1 MSRNITLTV
10 LDPTG
15 KRVCDLYDSGC
26 QFEGQAKDLTVDYA
40 QGELTELTF
49 SLPLY
54 IEDTEGKQIENH
66 RWDYIRNEYKILYN
80 DDGEEDVFNIK
91 IPEEDSRGIGT
102 SKKVTC
108 LHRAEHLKRR
118 GITANY
124 TGEIGNAEYHA
135 RRALEGTGWTL
146 GEAEVFYEEDI
157 YDKYITV
164 TEKLQHVPND
174 MAYGAYAEV
183 RGASGKSTW
192 DNKVG
197 WINTHIK
204 ITSCGKNVCD
214 GMIEKGGL
222 HEIDGT
228 PAYSDSSSRYRSI
241 NYMYVKPYRG
251 KTLRLTG
258 INTGYAIWHLFN
270 DAKERIGYSYGEEY
284 VIIPSSCSYIKYE
297 LLANEAGTANFIS
310 PPTEIQIEMV
320 PAGETTTDYEKYA
333 APYSIEF
340 TLGEYDRVCR
350 NKIER
355 YTVYNNENHTVSKGE
370 LQGTEELSLYS
381 VKLYEG
387 GYIYAEID
395 GGSTDGVTMAY
406 TVTDAESGEPR
417 EKYRSVNK
425 EQGISAYD
433 QLKDVAEIFG
443 GKLKF
448 NGLTKRV
455 SIKKT
460 IGRDT
465 KVSFKAGYNMSS
477 IKRKRSTTEIMTRLY
492 VINQTSQN
500 GYIGIEDV
508 NPMGTNFLLDFS
520 YYRDLG
526 LLTKE
531 HENAINQFTQE
542 TADTAAQKKAAYDL
556 YTFYS
561 NSLNNMVGRTPMG
574 MAEVAHI
581 NGNDV
586 QIGASLFYDGGSEP
600 RSGETIYIRK
610 STGEWDKSEVSEF
623 KHGTRTITL
632 VEKPENGTTVWWM
645 SRPAAGIIGARI
657 IILDT
662 KRETLKNHEARI
674 NQLNSLLANENL
686 NEDEKSDVQS
696 EITEL
701 ETEKQLLQEE
711 INELNNGSVT
721 VVGLNQYFAQ
731 LVKEIGEYSNT
742 NEIINAIEIT
752 RGASLKVFEEAM
764 GEMLHDGVFPN
775 GDYAAGQELALYE
788 DAMEY
793 LHENALPRAEYDIAG
808 VDRSDYDDEFKKERL
823 RLGDI
828 VYIDDPEL
836 QMRGVN
842 AEVTRYTDKPM
853 SEKTNSFTISNFKEK
868 PVELFEMIIKSSETL
883 ETNKKKYDTA
893 AAIIE
898 GDGTINS
905 ELIRSS
911 IAKSGVTNDMDF
923 SGNQSVANIVVSQ
936 LTTQNLNNAGINWT
950 NVGNLNAEVAVIAQ
964 ASIKNASI
972 DAAQIRDL
980 TAEQIKAGY
989 LSADRIEA
997 GSITAEKISSYTIT
1011 ADNSIIGAGVIGTAQ
1026 IADGSITEAKIVSL
1040 NADVI
1045 QTGTL
1050 SADRLILKGDDGL
1063 YYKINAT
1070 SAGLTQTQLS
1080 EDQYRNYING
1090 TVIVARSITAKQIA
1104 AQTITSNEIL
1114 AGTITAAQIAAN
1126 TITAD
1131 KINVDDLFASKAT
1144 IQHLQTADISNNE
1157 SLKLAVGK
1165 VRVGGTQ
1172 LITATKDYSD
1182 GWNLWNCETYR
1193 NASAAWPE
1201 HVRLRQNMS
1210 GLSEEWRSSARTPL
1224 IRLPDDWQGRELV
1237 LSAYLSAAA
1246 WANVDRGI
1254 TWTLCLS
1261 NGSTTRGYIY
1271 SKYNVVVP
1279 GEAKWGADMQ
1289 YDRQPVAGEL
1299 VRAWT
1304 VYAMDAANFAKQADT
1319 TYALTDCTHMFIQF
1333 WLRKN
1338 GDVRTVAPK
1347 LEWGNKP
1354 TDWSYAPE
1362 DVDSKE
1368 ANLQSQIDLIPGQI
1382 TAKVSEVSKDVD
1394 ALGNRVTSAESTLK
1408 LKADSSELST
1418 VKTTVNSLGTRVT
1431 EAETSLKL
1439 KADQATLSST
1449 ANNLQSQINAMPD
1462 KIELA
1467 VKGID
1472 VGGSQLIK
1480 DTQQLTAG
1488 TDVDRW
1494 RLSSSQI
1501 IAVEDGFNAIRF
1513 NRTGLTENGWTVA
1526 MSPLTQLQDGWANRE
1541 LTLSAW
1547 VYSPNWAAVDAN
1559 VIWMLALSPGTNAWP
1574 VYWSKVMNVP
1584 GKVELNSAATSNVP
1598 LANNKWVR
1606 VSMKFQMSSTSFAGG
1621 GVFADQTH
1629 LHIQFRLNKN
1639 GDVRIY
1645 APKLEFGNKA
1655 TDWSPNPEEFR
1666 AGSNVLI
1673 TKDEVKISTSEFN
1686 VDIVGADGE
1695 TNMLS
1700 IDENG
1705 AQMQNL
1711 TASNVTPRYAGPATI
1726 DVNPAAT
1733 PAQIASGSHYR
1744 SLADALAAL
1753 SNRWIN
1759 RHITIRLAKGITEYG
1774 RCQIAGTAGLGTITI
1789 QGDSTSPPKIV
1800 GGVDI
1805 YYAGNVVIL
1814 QYIKIDAAANAV
1826 AIDCAGRQTM
1836 VIAENCL
1843 LTGSG
1848 TSSTTTNGHYGL
1860 RSWRGASVDIHNSEI
1875 YDFYRSVYAQQ
1886 TGVVQIWGCKGNCTI
1901 GANMGTI
1908 YVTGSAP
1915 CHSKTW
1921 EAAIWGGAIH
1931 TSEVVV
1937 DQGSKP
1943 SNVTPASTTIP
1954 VNANATRSYSTAW
1967 RQNDTEIRQGYY
1979 SGVGEWAGCMWF
1991 PTSSFSGK
1999 TIKSASL
2006 TLTRQKGSGKG
2017 SSVVLTLYGI
2027 TVASASGNPH
2037 TNKVSYDALGTIDN
2051 GETKTFTLPL
2061 KAAQALAS
2069 GTIKG
2074 FMLYANDGSTMSG
2087 KAYSTNY
2094 CKITAPKLN
2103 VTF

>member
-15 KRVCDLYDSGC
+15 KKVCDLYDSGC

-54 IEDTEGKQIENH
+54 IEDAEGKQIENH

-310 PPTEIQIEMV
+310 PPTEVQIEMV

-340 TLGEYDRVCR
+340 MLGEYDRVCR

-581 NGNDV
+581 SGNDV

-600 RSGETIYIRK
+600 RSGDTIYIRK

-657 IILDT
+657 IILDA

-674 NQLNSLLANENL
+674 NQLNSLLTNENL
-686 NEDEKSDVQS
+686 NKDEKNDVQS

-711 INELNNGSVT
+711 VNELNNGSVT

-793 LHENALPRAEYDIAG
+793 LHGNALPRAEYDIAG

-893 AAIIE
+893 AAIIG

-1050 SADRLILKGDDGL
+1050 SANRLILKGDDGL

-1090 TVIVARSITAKQIA
+1090 TVIVAKSITAKQIA

-1157 SLKLAVGK
+1157 SLKLTVGK

-1182 GWNLWNCETYR
+1182 GWSLWNCETYR
-1193 NASAAWPE
+1193 NANAAWPE

-1224 IRLPDDWQGRELV
+1224 IRLPDDWQGREVV

-1246 WANVDRGI
+1246 WANVDKGI

-1289 YDRQPVAGEL
+1289 YDRQPAAGEL

-1304 VYAMDAANFAKQADT
+1304 VYAMNAANFAKQADT

-1382 TAKVSEVSKDVD
+1382 TAKVSEVSKDIN

-1439 KADQATLSST
+1439 KADQATLTST
-1449 ANNLQSQINAMPD
+1449 AKNLQSQIDAVPG

-1467 VKGID
+1467 VNEID
-1472 VGGSQLIK
+1472 
-1480 DTQQLTAG
+1480 
-1488 TDVDRW
+1488 
-1494 RLSSSQI
+1494 
-1501 IAVEDGFNAIRF
+1501 
-1513 NRTGLTENGWTVA
+1513 
-1526 MSPLTQLQDGWANRE
+1526 
-1541 LTLSAW
+1541 
-1547 VYSPNWAAVDAN
+1547 
-1559 VIWMLALSPGTNAWP
+1559 
-1574 VYWSKVMNVP
+1574 
-1584 GKVELNSAATSNVP
+1584 
-1598 LANNKWVR
+1598 
-1606 VSMKFQMSSTSFAGG
+1606 
-1621 GVFADQTH
+1621 
-1629 LHIQFRLNKN
+1629 
-1639 GDVRIY
+1639 
-1645 APKLEFGNKA
+1645 
-1655 TDWSPNPEEFR
+1655 EFR

-1673 TKDEVKISTSEFN
+1673 TKNEVNISTPEFN

-1700 IDENG
+1700 IDETG

-1733 PAQIASGSHYR
+1733 PAQIASGSYYR

-1759 RHITIRLAKGITEYG
+1759 KHITIRLAKGITEYG

-1789 QGDSTSPPKIV
+1789 QGDSTSQPKIV
-1800 GGVDI
+1800 GGIDV
-1805 YYAGNVVIL
+1805 YYSGCVVL
-1814 QYIKIDAAANAV
+1814 LRYIKIDAAIGTV
-1826 AIDCAGRQTM
+1826 AINCAGRQTM
-1836 VIAENCL
+1836 VIVENCL
-1843 LTGSG
+1843 LTGS
-1848 TSSTTTNGHYGL
+1848 SLSAEGHCGVL
-1860 RSWRGASVDIHNSEI
+1860 SWRGASVDIHNSEI

-1886 TGVVQIWGCKGNCTI
+1886 TGVIQIWGCKGNCTV

-1915 CHSKTW
+1915 CHSATW
-1921 EAAIWGGAIH
+1921 GTAIWGGAIH
-1931 TSEVVV
+1931 TSSVVV

-1943 SNVTPASTTIP
+1943 SSVTPVPTTMT
-1954 VNANATRSYSTAW
+1954 VDANATRSYTTSW
-1967 RQNDTEIRQGYY
+1967 RQSDTEIRQGYY
-1979 SGVGEWAGCMWF
+1979 SGMGEWAGCMWF

-1999 TIKSASL
+1999 TIKTASL
-2006 TLTRQKGSGKG
+2006 TLTRQNGSGKG
-2017 SSVVLTLYGI
+2017 SSVTLTLYGI

-2037 TNKVSYDALGTIDN
+2037 TNKVSYGALGTIDN
-2051 GETKTFTLPL
+2051 GETKMFTLPL
-2061 KAAQALAS
+2061 NAAQALAS

-2087 KAYSTNY
+2087 KVYSTNY